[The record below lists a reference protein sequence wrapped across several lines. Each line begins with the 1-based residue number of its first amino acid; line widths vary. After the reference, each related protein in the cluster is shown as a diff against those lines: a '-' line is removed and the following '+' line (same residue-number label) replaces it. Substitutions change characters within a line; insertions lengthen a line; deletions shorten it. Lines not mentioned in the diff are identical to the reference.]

1 MAVIGSN
8 ARGEGD
14 DMEPVGEDNF
24 DVRAMSPALDAVV
37 ASMVGGDVERV
48 TSAIIA
54 DGGDRW
60 FSAVWAWARVV
71 VELAWTGS
79 ADGGGVPL
87 GVWVG
92 RRLPARCE
100 AELVE
105 AVTVIIATALD
116 GLPSSLR
123 ERWVAL
129 GESGRVRCGEIVLG
143 LAVAASTEAVAR
155 NRPHAGRGR
164 GGPEEVEWRGDS

>member
-1 MAVIGSN
+1 VSGSN
-8 ARGEGD
+8 VADGD
-14 DMEPVGEDNF
+14 KDMEAPVF
-24 DVRAMSPALDAVV
+24 DDDELEMGAVSPALDAVV

-48 TSAIIA
+48 TSAIVA
-54 DGGDRW
+54 ARDGMW

-79 ADGGGVPL
+79 AGGGAVPL

-92 RRLPARCE
+92 RYLPVTCE
-100 AELVE
+100 AEMVE
-105 AVTVIIATALD
+105 DVSVVIATALD

-123 ERWVAL
+123 QRWAAL
-129 GESGRVRCGEIVLG
+129 GEAGQIRCGEAVLA

-155 NRPHAGRGR
+155 NRSGPGRGAREDKVRR
-164 GGPEEVEWRGDS
+164 GSP